1 MILPGRGRD
10 RTKHETCAC
19 HPPLRGSPA
28 LEAQKYRRGA
38 DYEDGQRAAATE
50 ALPGPDFAE
59 WAGGRTAVKSI
70 VSDLGDAAYNGPAGD
85 DEPIMLGFRKGTRAV
100 RLTTLKIGADGKR
113 VVTMQQ
119 LRALAELVASRLD

>member
-1 MILPGRGRD
+1 MLIEFGGL
-10 RTKHETCAC
+10 T
-19 HPPLRGSPA
+19 
-28 LEAQKYRRGA
+28 
-38 DYEDGQRAAATE
+38 
-50 ALPGPDFAE
+50 DFAE

-113 VVTMQQ
+113 VVTMQK
-119 LRALAELVASRLD
+119 LREMADLVASRLD

>member
-1 MILPGRGRD
+1 VAPHFD
-10 RTKHETCAC
+10 
-19 HPPLRGSPA
+19 A
-28 LEAQKYRRGA
+28 LVLLEFG
-38 DYEDGQRAAATE
+38 GMT
-50 ALPGPDFAE
+50 DFAE
-59 WAGGRTAVKSI
+59 WVGGRTAVKSI
-70 VSDLGDAAYNGPAGD
+70 VSDLGDAAYNGPSGD

>member
-1 MILPGRGRD
+1 VAPHFD
-10 RTKHETCAC
+10 
-19 HPPLRGSPA
+19 A
-28 LEAQKYRRGA
+28 LVLLEFG
-38 DYEDGQRAAATE
+38 GMT
-50 ALPGPDFAE
+50 DFAE
-59 WAGGRTAVKSI
+59 WVGGRTAVKSI
-70 VSDLGDAAYNGPAGD
+70 VSDLGNAAYNGPSGD